1 MDTMDFLLNAL
12 LIFCLRI
19 GDVSIGT
26 LRTLFTVQGKKKLAP
41 LLGLFE
47 SLIWVIA
54 IRQIFSQLDNPWNI
68 AGYATG
74 FATGT
79 LIGIMIEEK
88 LAIGFHQIYVI
99 SRHHADEIADT
110 LRANLFGV
118 TLIPGEGGS
127 GGMSI
132 ITSMI
137 RRSRMKEFKDIVDR
151 IDPGA
156 FISIQNAMLYRG
168 FTHGAR
174 K

>member
-1 MDTMDFLLNAL
+1 MEFLLSSL
-12 LIFCLRI
+12 LIFFLRI

-41 LLGLFE
+41 VLGLFE

-54 IRQIFSQLDNPWNI
+54 IRQIFAQLDNPWNI
-68 AGYATG
+68 AGYALG

-79 LIGIMIEEK
+79 LIGILIEEK

-99 SRHHADEIADT
+99 SRHDTDRIADA
-110 LRANLFGV
+110 LRTNLFGV
-118 TLIPGEGGS
+118 TIIAGEGGT
-127 GGMSI
+127 GGMAI

-137 RRSRMKEFKDIVDR
+137 RRSRLKEFQKLVDT
-151 IDPGA
+151 IDPKA
-156 FISIQNAMLYRG
+156 FVSIHNAMLYRG

>member
-1 MDTMDFLLNAL
+1 MDFLLNAL

-88 LAIGFHQIYVI
+88 LAIGFHQIYII

-151 IDPGA
+151 IDPSA

>member
-1 MDTMDFLLNAL
+1 MEPVFSAL
-12 LIFCLRI
+12 LIFFLRI

-54 IRQIFSQLDNPWNI
+54 IREIFSQLDNPWNI
-68 AGYATG
+68 AGYGAG

-79 LIGIMIEEK
+79 LVGILIEEK

-99 SRHHADEIADT
+99 SRHHTDGIADA
-110 LRANLFGV
+110 LRKNLFGV
-118 TLIPGEGGS
+118 TIIPGEGGT
-127 GGMSI
+127 GGMAI

-137 RRSRMKEFKDIVDR
+137 RRSRLKEFQKIIDG
-151 IDPGA
+151 IDPNT

>member
-1 MDTMDFLLNAL
+1 MDFALNAL
-12 LIFCLRI
+12 LIFSLRI

-68 AGYATG
+68 AGYACG

-79 LIGIMIEEK
+79 LIGILIEEK
-88 LAIGFHQIYVI
+88 LAIGFHQIYLI
-99 SRHHADEIADT
+99 SRHHTDQIADE
-110 LRANLFGV
+110 LRKNLFGV
-118 TLIPGEGGS
+118 TIVPGEGGS
-127 GGMSI
+127 GGTAI

-137 RRSRMKEFKDIVDR
+137 RRNRLKEFQGIVEK
-151 IDPGA
+151 IDPGV

-168 FTHGAR
+168 FVHGSR

>member
-1 MDTMDFLLNAL
+1 MDFLLSSL
-12 LIFCLRI
+12 LIFFLRI

-41 LLGLFE
+41 VLGLFE

-68 AGYATG
+68 AGYALG

-79 LIGIMIEEK
+79 LIGILIEEK

-99 SRHHADEIADT
+99 SRHHADAIADT
-110 LRANLFGV
+110 LRKNLFGV
-118 TLIPGEGGS
+118 TIIPGEGGS
-127 GGMSI
+127 GGMAI

-137 RRSRMKEFKDIVDR
+137 RRSRMKEFKNIVDG
-151 IDPGA
+151 IDPNA
-156 FISIQNAMLYRG
+156 FISIHNAMLYRG

>member
-1 MDTMDFLLNAL
+1 MYA
-12 LIFCLRI
+12 IRSYY
-19 GDVSIGT
+19 VSIGT

-68 AGYATG
+68 AGYGAG

-79 LIGIMIEEK
+79 LIGILIEEK

-99 SRHHADEIADT
+99 SRHHADDIADT
-110 LRANLFGV
+110 LRKNLFGV
-118 TLIPGEGGS
+118 TIIPGEGGS

-137 RRSRMKEFKDIVDR
+137 KRSRLKEFQNR
-151 IDPGA
+151 ITSYNVCYTKLLRSTA
-156 FISIQNAMLYRG
+156 WNSCFSSV
-168 FTHGAR
+168 
-174 K
+174 